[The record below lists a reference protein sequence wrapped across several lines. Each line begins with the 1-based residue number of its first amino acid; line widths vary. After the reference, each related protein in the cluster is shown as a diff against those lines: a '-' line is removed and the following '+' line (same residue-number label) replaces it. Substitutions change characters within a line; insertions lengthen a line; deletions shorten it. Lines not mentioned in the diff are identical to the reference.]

1 MKIQNGALA
10 STGSAC
16 LKKANEL
23 FYVVH
28 PKALKPLL
36 GPFLTVE
43 DAECGRVVMRSSDA
57 AVEARPIGAIDE
69 FTYWHAINNGQ
80 VMHAFAAVPAR
91 EQLQ

>member
-28 PKALKPLL
+28 PKAPKPLL
-36 GPFLTVE
+36 GPFLTAE
-43 DAECGRVVMRSSDA
+43 DAECGRVVMRSPDA
-57 AVEARPIGAIDE
+57 AVEPRQAGAIDE
-69 FTYWHAINNGQ
+69 FTYWHAINNGR
-80 VMHAFAAVPAR
+80 VMQAFAAVPER
-91 EQLQ
+91 ELLP

>member
-1 MKIQNGALA
+1 MNFQNDALA

-28 PKALKPLL
+28 AKAPKPLL
-36 GPFLTVE
+36 GPFLTAE
-43 DAECGRVVMRSSDA
+43 DAECGRVVMRSPDA
-57 AVEARPIGAIDE
+57 TVEARQVGAIDE

-80 VMHAFAAVPAR
+80 VMQAFAAVPAR